1 MLVGMISIGRAIIVK
16 QSKTTTDLLMHKP
29 VEAQP
34 VEAQPVEAQPV
45 QSIQNEPNQSV
56 DI

>member
-1 MLVGMISIGRAIIVK
+1 MISIGRAIIVK

-34 VEAQPVEAQPV
+34 VEAQPV
-45 QSIQNEPNQSV
+45 